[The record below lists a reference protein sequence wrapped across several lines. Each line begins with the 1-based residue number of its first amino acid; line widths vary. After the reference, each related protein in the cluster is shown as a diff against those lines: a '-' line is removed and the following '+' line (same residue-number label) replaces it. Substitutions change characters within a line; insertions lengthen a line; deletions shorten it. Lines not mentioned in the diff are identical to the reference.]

1 MLIYDTQNGFRTLY
15 RFSRVVCDLILHF
28 DLNFNFYDVN
38 IISVNT
44 RTFWVYGFS
53 KILQQIA
60 VLVINN
66 LTKCKIY
73 AIINN
78 DYASITFVPL
88 SKETAFRLFRF
99 QKRGQ
104 NMLFLIRFLRIFLK
118 KYYDIQKIQSSFFLF
133 FSLLF
138 LLITYTTFSA
148 KKF

>member
-15 RFSRVVCDLILHF
+15 RFSIVVCDLILHF

-44 RTFWVYGFS
+44 RTFWVYGFN

-104 NMLFLIRFLRIFLK
+104 NMLFLIRFLRFFFK
-118 KYYDIQKIQSSFFLF
+118 KNTTTSKRYNRHFFCFFLCCF
-133 FSLLF
+133 C
-138 LLITYTTFSA
+138 
-148 KKF
+148 